1 MSAQSAPVSATQSAP
16 VSATQTTPAQKLCE
30 NRIKYIEIAKNF
42 TENKREN
49 WKECNKKEYIEK
61 LMKNDSQTSIFEVLG
76 DKTKIYFDIEKI
88 PKENDKLIFDIV
100 EKIIYE
106 IVNKTHCVLCMND
119 ISYILTEN
127 LHSYTHEGR
136 SYHLILYNL
145 SMPKYD
151 IKDFI
156 SYYIAN
162 KFIGY
167 EYIDSSVYTYNRLF
181 RAVNQ
186 NGVSRFGDGL
196 NNDDM
201 HKVIKYYDAI
211 VGPLHIM
218 PVNEQIEHSII
229 QIYNYNEHFIR
240 CSLSLK
246 YSERMKYRK
255 ATKNASQNKFSEGWR
270 NKPTIKNTFIFNNI
284 PATETATIVSTA
296 QQNAKP
302 SPVIPPRPTQQE
314 PTQEQINTNKEK
326 QIYNNFVAL
335 QVLFN
340 ISKPNHGFIKL
351 VDDVIK
357 YYEDNKSYNGY
368 KLTCEQLEITAD
380 IIKQCITLN

>member
-1 MSAQSAPVSATQSAP
+1 MSAISAP
-16 VSATQTTPAQKLCE
+16 VSATQTTSAQKLCE
-30 NRIKYIEIAKNF
+30 NRIKYIEISKNF

-49 WKECNKKEYIEK
+49 WKECNKEEYIAK
-61 LMKNDSQTSIFEVLG
+61 LMKNDSQTSIFEILG
-76 DKTKIYFDIEKI
+76 ENVKIYFDIEKI

-100 EKIIYE
+100 AKIISE
-106 IVNKTHCVLCMND
+106 IVNKTKLTSVTD
-119 ISYILTEN
+119 VSYILTEN

-145 SMPKYD
+145 SMLKYD
-151 IKDFI
+151 IKDFVN
-156 SYYIAN
+156 YYIFN

-167 EYIDSSVYTYNRLF
+167 EYIDASVYSYNRLF

-186 NGVSRFGDGL
+186 KGVSRFGDGL

-201 HKVIKYYDAI
+201 HEVIKYYDANK
-211 VGPLHIM
+211 GSSYDM
-218 PVNEQIEHSII
+218 PENEQIEHSII
-229 QIYNYNEHFIR
+229 QIYDYNENIKE
-240 CSLSLK
+240 CLLSLK

-255 ATKNASQNKFSEGWR
+255 ATKNASQNKFSDGWR
-270 NKPTIKNTFIFNNI
+270 NKPTIKNTFIFNNT
-284 PATETATIVSTA
+284 PATEAATIVSSA
-296 QQNAKP
+296 QQIARP
-302 SPVIPPRPTQQE
+302 SPVIPPKPTQQE
-314 PTQEQINTNKEK
+314 PTQEQITANEEK
-326 QIYNNFVAL
+326 QLYNKFVAL

-357 YYEDNKSYNGY
+357 YYEDYKSYDGY

>member
-1 MSAQSAPVSATQSAP
+1 MSAISAPA
-16 VSATQTTPAQKLCE
+16 SATQTTSAQKLCE
-30 NRIKYIEIAKNF
+30 NGIKYIEIAKNF
-42 TENKREN
+42 TENKRQN
-49 WKECNKKEYIEK
+49 WKECNKEEYIAK
-61 LMKNDSQTSIFEVLG
+61 LMKNDSQTSIFEILN
-76 DKTKIYFDIEKI
+76 DKIKIYFDIEKI

-145 SMPKYD
+145 STSKHD

-156 SYYIAN
+156 NYYISN
-162 KFIGY
+162 KFVGY
-167 EYIDSSVYTYNRLF
+167 EYIDASVYTYNRLF

-186 NGVSRFGDGL
+186 KGVSRFGDGL
-196 NNDDM
+196 NNDDV
-201 HKVIKYYDAI
+201 HKVIKYYDA
-211 VGPLHIM
+211 GKGSSYNM
-218 PVNEQIEHSII
+218 PENEQIEHSII
-229 QIYNYNEHFIR
+229 QICDYNEYFIK
-240 CSLSLK
+240 CSLTLK
-246 YSERMKYRK
+246 YSERLKYRK
-255 ATKNASQNKFSEGWR
+255 ATKNASQNKFSDGWR
-270 NKPTIKNTFIFNNI
+270 NKPTIKNTFIFNNT
-284 PATETATIVSTA
+284 PATEAATIVSTA
-296 QQNAKP
+296 QQNATP

-314 PTQEQINTNKEK
+314 PTQEQTSANKEK

-335 QVLFN
+335 HVLFN

-351 VDDVIK
+351 IDDIIK
-357 YYEDNKSYNGY
+357 YYEDNKTYNGY
-368 KLTCEQLEITAD
+368 KMTSEQLEITAD

>member
-1 MSAQSAPVSATQSAP
+1 MSAYSAPVST
-16 VSATQTTPAQKLCE
+16 TQTTSAQKLCE
-30 NRIKYIEIAKNF
+30 NRIKYIEISKNF

-49 WKECNKKEYIEK
+49 WKECNKEEYIAK
-61 LMKNDSQTSIFEVLG
+61 LMKKDSQTSIFEILS
-76 DKTKIYFDIEKI
+76 DKVKIYFDIEKI

-106 IVNKTHCVLCMND
+106 IVNKTHGVLCMND

-145 SMPKYD
+145 SMRKYD

-156 SYYIAN
+156 NYYIGN
-162 KFIGY
+162 KFVGY
-167 EYIDSSVYTYNRLF
+167 EYIDASVYTYNRLF

-186 NGVSRFGDGL
+186 KGVSRFGDGL
-196 NNDDM
+196 NNDDV
-201 HKVIKYYDAI
+201 HKVIKYYDA
-211 VGPLHIM
+211 VKGPSYNM
-218 PVNEQIEHSII
+218 PENEQIKHSII
-229 QIYNYNEHFIR
+229 QICDYNEYFTR
-240 CSLSLK
+240 CSLTLK
-246 YSERMKYRK
+246 FSERMKYRK
-255 ATKNASQNKFSEGWR
+255 ATKNTSQNKFSDGWR
-270 NKPTIKNTFIFNNI
+270 NKPTIKNTFIFNNT
-284 PATETATIVSTA
+284 PTTEAATIINSA
-296 QQNAKP
+296 QQIARP

-314 PTQEQINTNKEK
+314 PTQEQITANKEK

-335 QVLFN
+335 RVLFN
-340 ISKPNHGFIKL
+340 ISKPNHGFINL
-351 VDDVIK
+351 VNDIIK
-357 YYEDNKSYNGY
+357 YYEDNKSYDRY